1 MTDSSKVALL
11 GLDRAELTSLVE
23 SLGEP
28 AYRGQQLRDAIY
40 RQRVEAVEEI
50 STLSQS
56 LRGKLTEKGVSVGL
70 PRIAQRFVSQDG
82 TVRYLVALADG
93 QSVETVWMPEGDG
106 GEAGDGSEAGELAER
121 FAESDSSGTSG
132 ARAPIEKQEPIEALK
147 RCATQKLTDQTPD
160 RKQEQEP
167 GWRQEQKPE
176 RGREEKQKSGCGQ
189 EQIRDRGQ
197 QDSDRG
203 QQHDSDQRQG
213 QRYGSD
219 QRQSQRRVQGQNQG
233 RSTICISS
241 QVGCA
246 VDCQFCL
253 TALLGVKR
261 NLSSGEIVG
270 QVCAVLKDQQV
281 SPPEDRINLVFM
293 GMGEPFL
300 NYENFVKAARLLVEE
315 VGIAERRMTVSTAGI
330 VPRIHDFGAEKIRPK
345 LAISLN
351 ASNDA
356 LRTRLMPLNKKWNLE
371 MLMAAAKEYPLR
383 TREWITFE
391 YVLLGGVNDGPENAR
406 EVVELLRGMRCKVN
420 LIALNPGPGIEFAT
434 PDRER
439 VVEFQKILRES
450 GVPAYVRR
458 PRGRDIYAACGQL
471 KRTVEIATAPAQ

>member
-1 MTDSSKVALL
+1 MAEVSQISLL
-11 GLDRAELTSLVE
+11 GLDRGELTSLVD

-28 AYRGQQLRDAIY
+28 AYRAKQVAEGVY
-40 RQRVEAVEEI
+40 RQRVESVEEI
-50 STLSQS
+50 STLSRE
-56 LRGKLTEKGVSVGL
+56 LRGKLAEKGISVGL
-70 PRIAQRFVSQDG
+70 PRIENRFVSQDG
-82 TVRYLVALADG
+82 TVRYLIAFADG

-121 FAESDSSGTSG
+121 FADNSPNTSG
-132 ARAPIEKQEPIEALK
+132 AEAFSALEPMAALK
-147 RCATQKLTDQTPD
+147 RSATQK
-160 RKQEQEP
+160 
-167 GWRQEQKPE
+167 
-176 RGREEKQKSGCGQ
+176 
-189 EQIRDRGQ
+189 
-197 QDSDRG
+197 
-203 QQHDSDQRQG
+203 
-213 QRYGSD
+213 
-219 QRQSQRRVQGQNQG
+219 QGQNQG

-261 NLSSGEIVG
+261 NLTAGEIIG
-270 QVCAVLKDQQV
+270 QVCAVLKEQRV

-300 NYENFVKAARLLVEE
+300 NYENFIKAARLLVEE

-330 VPRIHDFGAEKIRPK
+330 VPRIHDFGGETIRPK

-356 LRTRLMPLNKKWNLE
+356 LRTRLMPLNRKWNLE
-371 MLMAAAKEYPLR
+371 MLMAAARAYPLR

-391 YVLLGGVNDGPENAR
+391 YVLLGGVNDAPENAK
-406 EVVELLRGMRCKVN
+406 ELAELLRGMRCKLN
-420 LIALNPGPGIEFAT
+420 LIALNPGPGIEFTT
-434 PDRER
+434 PDAER
-439 VVEFQKILRES
+439 VAAFQKVLRDA
-450 GVPAYVRR
+450 GIPAFVRR

-471 KRTVEIATAPAQ
+471 KRTVEIATAPAL

>member
-1 MTDSSKVALL
+1 MEMAQARTSTLL
-11 GLDRAELTSLVE
+11 GMDQEEFTALVSE
-23 SLGEP
+23 AGEP
-28 AYRGQQLRDAIY
+28 SYRAKQIMESVY
-40 RQRVEAVEEI
+40 RQRVESLAEI
-50 STLSQS
+50 STLP
-56 LRGKLTEKGVSVGL
+56 LEFRERLERDGVTVGAA
-70 PRIAQRFVSQDG
+70 RIENKFVSSDG
-82 TVRYLVALADG
+82 TVRYLVAFADG

-106 GEAGDGSEAGELAER
+106 GEAGDGSEAGVE
-121 FAESDSSGTSG
+121 AESGASG
-132 ARAPIEKQEPIEALK
+132 AALSEKSSPIAALK
-147 RCATQKLTDQTPD
+147 
-160 RKQEQEP
+160 P
-167 GWRQEQKPE
+167 GAPQNRA
-176 RGREEKQKSGCGQ
+176 
-189 EQIRDRGQ
+189 
-197 QDSDRG
+197 
-203 QQHDSDQRQG
+203 RQG
-213 QRYGSD
+213 RDSRAREHQDRAGQD
-219 QRQSQRRVQGQNQG
+219 QSVPANRESGKYPAGKNTRAFG

-261 NLSSGEIVG
+261 NLTAAEIVA

-300 NYENFVKAARLLVEE
+300 NYENFVKAARLLVEC

-330 VPRIHDFGAEKIRPK
+330 VPRIRDFGGEAIRPK

-371 MLMAAAKEYPLR
+371 MLIAAARDFPLR

-391 YVLLGGVNDGPENAR
+391 YVLLGRVNDEPENAR
-406 EVVELLRGMRCKVN
+406 EVAELLRGLRCKVN
-420 LIALNPGPGIEFAT
+420 LIALNPGPEIDFET
-434 PDRER
+434 PGEER
-439 VVEFQKILRES
+439 VAAFQKILRDA
-450 GVPAYVRR
+450 GIPAFVRR

-471 KRTVEIATAPAQ
+471 KRTVEVATSGGHLLRGISGAPEQ